1 LINARELMLS
11 LKRRFSG
18 VYMPSQPVAYA
29 LGGTLTEQQRLIAQA
44 QGLEV
49 HAEWLLDQIGLLGG
63 QRTVDVGCGPIGI
76 LNLLSDRVG
85 RDGIVIGVER
95 EPRFFDMAQAEVGSR
110 RLQNVKLVK
119 ADALDTGL
127 ERNSY
132 DFVHERLLLINFPP
146 ASQHALLTEM
156 IALLKP
162 GGTIAVQEF
171 DSASYVCYPEH
182 PSWNILLSIWNDT
195 FHDAGGNEFV
205 GRSIGRLLRSAGVEN
220 VSMKVHVEVAK
231 VGEYRRTHLLS
242 LLQSMEDSVVAS
254 GRITKPELAK
264 HITALSEHLA
274 DPETTLID
282 KLVVQAWGQKR
293 S

>member
-1 LINARELMLS
+1 MS
-11 LKRRFSG
+11 
-18 VYMPSQPVAYA
+18 SQSIAYA

-44 QGLEV
+44 KGLEV
-49 HAEWLLDQIGLLGG
+49 HANWLLNHIGVASG

-85 RDGIVIGVER
+85 RDGVVIGVER
-95 EPRFFDMAQAEVGSR
+95 ESRFFDMAQAELDTRG
-110 RLQNVKLVK
+110 LQNVKLVK
-119 ADALDTGL
+119 ADALHTGL
-127 ERNSY
+127 ERDSY

-156 IALLKP
+156 MALLKP

-205 GRSIGRLLRSAGVEN
+205 GRSIGRQLRSAGVEN

-231 VGEYRRTHLLS
+231 VGEYRRAHLLS
-242 LLQSMEDSVVAS
+242 LLQSMESSVVAS
-254 GRITKPELAK
+254 GRITKTELKK
-264 HITALSEHLA
+264 HMTALSEHLA

-282 KLVVQAWGQKR
+282 KLVVQSWGQKR

>member
-1 LINARELMLS
+1 MLARGELD
-11 LKRRFSG
+11 
-18 VYMPSQPVAYA
+18 
-29 LGGTLTEQQRLIAQA
+29 T
-44 QGLEV
+44 
-49 HAEWLLDQIGLLGG
+49 
-63 QRTVDVGCGPIGI
+63 
-76 LNLLSDRVG
+76 
-85 RDGIVIGVER
+85 RD
-95 EPRFFDMAQAEVGSR
+95 
-110 RLQNVKLVK
+110 LQNVKLVK
-119 ADALDTGL
+119 ADALHTGL

-132 DFVHERLLLINFPP
+132 DLVHERLLLINFSP

-156 IALLKP
+156 MALLKP

-182 PSWNILLSIWNDT
+182 PSWDVLLSIWNDT
-195 FHDAGGNEFV
+195 FHAAGDNEFV
-205 GRSIGRLLRSAGVEN
+205 GRSVGWLLRSAGAAN

-242 LLQSMEDSVVAS
+242 LLQSMEDSVIAS
-254 GRITKPELAK
+254 GRITKAELKK
-264 HITALSEHLA
+264 HTTALSEHLA